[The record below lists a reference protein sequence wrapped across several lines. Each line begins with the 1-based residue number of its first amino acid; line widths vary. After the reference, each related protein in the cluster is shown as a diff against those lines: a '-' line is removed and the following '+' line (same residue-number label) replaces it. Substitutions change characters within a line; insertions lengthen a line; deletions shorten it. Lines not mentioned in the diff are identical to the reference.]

1 MTMISGSLIA
11 ELSDDATDKLVERVL
26 SGEDP
31 KAISKLMQI
40 MGALK

>member
-1 MTMISGSLIA
+1 MTKMSGSLMA

-31 KAISKLMQI
+31 KVISKLMQI
-40 MGALK
+40 MVPLK